1 LKRAYLLILVLVLCL
16 ACSGA
21 SAGPKSDTPLTRAQ
35 LCQMLVENLG
45 LEPYLPDSAGYSD
58 VPLDH
63 WAAPFIYA
71 ATRAKLVRGY
81 PDGKFLPDGGVT
93 RAEFCLLLYRA
104 LKTPP
109 YHLPETPSYS
119 DVPSDHWAYVAIEY
133 LTGAGIVK
141 GYPDGTFRPNT
152 PMLRSD
158 AAAAFARA
166 FGSDK
171 DGTTL
176 QEGVIKYSEDHYL
189 EGQPIPLGF
198 DPYGYNYQAH
208 LFRGSYA
215 NVYLGRDG
223 FPPYDGNDAS
233 YLASLTPDQAA
244 EVQTRDD
251 WPYRNDQLVMKWND
265 AWLSNRDRDGDGKL
279 DRHHGFT
286 SYIGSGAWETNHLT
300 YTEDGQQYVS
310 FCKIIAV
317 PEGAV
322 KDPPSG
328 EDDYTYVWRTPE
340 GVEIGPGIWGAFAV
354 VLETESGSG
363 VLYRSPAGPGFGKW

>member
-1 LKRAYLLILVLVLCL
+1 
-16 ACSGA
+16 
-21 SAGPKSDTPLTRAQ
+21 
-35 LCQMLVENLG
+35 MLVENLG
-45 LEPYLPDSAGYSD
+45 LEPYLPDSAGYPD

-71 ATRAKLVRGY
+71 ATRAGLVRGY
-81 PDGKFLPDGGVT
+81 SDGSFSPDGGVT

-119 DVPSDHWAYVAIEY
+119 DVPSGHWAYVAIEY

-152 PMLRSD
+152 AVLRSD

-166 FGSDK
+166 FGSGK

-208 LFRGSYA
+208 LFRGSYVNA
-215 NVYLGRDG
+215 YLGGDG
-223 FPPYDGNDAS
+223 LPPYEGDTES
-233 YLASLTPDQAA
+233 YVAA
-244 EVQTRDD
+244 HPEVAAYWY
-251 WPYRNDQLVMKWND
+251 WPYRAVTVDMKWND
-265 AWLSNRDRDGDGKL
+265 AWLSNMDRDGDGLL
-279 DRHHGFT
+279 DRHYGSP
-286 SYIGSGAWETNHLT
+286 SYIGSGAWETNHQT
-300 YTEDGQQYVS
+300 YTEDGQQYVY
-310 FCKIIAV
+310 FCKIVAV
-317 PEGAV
+317 PQDAV
-322 KDPPSG
+322 KYPSSAIP
-328 EDDYTYVWRTPE
+328 DYTHVWRTAE
-340 GVEIGPGIWGAFAV
+340 GKEIGPDIWGAFAV